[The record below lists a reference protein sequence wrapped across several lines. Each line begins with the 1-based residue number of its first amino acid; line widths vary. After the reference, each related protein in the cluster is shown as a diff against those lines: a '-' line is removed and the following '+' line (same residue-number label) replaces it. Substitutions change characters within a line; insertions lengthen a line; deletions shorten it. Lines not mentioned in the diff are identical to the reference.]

1 MSRVRE
7 NRMHGSKG
15 RGWKRALATARGS
28 EHRRETGG
36 ISATA
41 YGSYRASP
49 LPDLICKGPT
59 WWPLPSAR
67 DAVREPVPCFYSHSP
82 TGRVDPVQFVCV
94 LRGTNGKSQS
104 PDVPHLGAIVGD
116 GCLVVAR
123 FRC

>member
-49 LPDLICKGPT
+49 LPDRYWMAEAGDERCK
-59 WWPLPSAR
+59 
-67 DAVREPVPCFYSHSP
+67 
-82 TGRVDPVQFVCV
+82 
-94 LRGTNGKSQS
+94 
-104 PDVPHLGAIVGD
+104 
-116 GCLVVAR
+116 VV
-123 FRC
+123 

>member
-49 LPDLICKGPT
+49 LPDRDRRTGG
-59 WWPLPSAR
+59 SAR
-67 DAVREPVPCFYSHSP
+67 IAWSH
-82 TGRVDPVQFVCV
+82 TIG
-94 LRGTNGKSQS
+94 
-104 PDVPHLGAIVGD
+104 
-116 GCLVVAR
+116 
-123 FRC
+123 